1 MQKKIA
7 ALDVD
12 GVLLDCDG
20 AFCTVA
26 SHYLNRPLR
35 ALNRAYE
42 LNVRYGIT
50 QEQVYEVFEEMK
62 NHPQGWGGM
71 PALQDAINSARLLQ
85 ENGYR
90 VELVTAI
97 SQDLEEMRLACL
109 AAHNFVPDAIHCAG
123 HHTASKK
130 AIVEEMDP
138 VMIVDDRLKHLYDC
152 DKVPYRVWV
161 DHGDEQDGLEF
172 DSSQLFRVR
181 SLEQWVTQWM
191 EHYHNQDSKR
201 AAHP

>member
-1 MQKKIA
+1 MSKDTV

-20 AFCTVA
+20 AFCIVA

-35 ALNRAYE
+35 MLNRAYE
-42 LNVRYGIT
+42 LDVRYGIT
-50 QEQVYEVFEEMK
+50 QQQVYEVFDEMK
-62 NHPQGWGGM
+62 RHPSGWGGM
-71 PALQDAINSARLLQ
+71 PALQEAICAAKLLQ

-97 SQDLEEMRLACL
+97 SHDLEEMRLACL
-109 AAHNFVPDAIHCAG
+109 KAHGFVPDAIHCAG

-130 AIVEEMDP
+130 AIVEAMNP
-138 VMIVDDRLKHLYDC
+138 IMIVDDRLKHLYDC

-161 DHGDEQDGLEF
+161 DHGDEQDGLTF
-172 DSSQLFRVR
+172 DSSLLFRVR
-181 SLEQWVTQWM
+181 SLDQWVNQWM
-191 EHYHNQDSKR
+191 QYYHSQGNKNAVQ
-201 AAHP
+201 P

>member
-1 MQKKIA
+1 MSKHVA

-26 SHYLNRPLR
+26 SHLLQRPLKM
-35 ALNRAYE
+35 LNNAYD
-42 LNVRYGIT
+42 LHIRYGIT
-50 QEQVYEVFEEMK
+50 QDEVYEVFEEMK
-62 NHPQGWGGM
+62 RHPQGWGGM
-71 PALQDAINSARLLQ
+71 PALQDAINAAKRLQ
-85 ENGYR
+85 DNGYR

-97 SQDLEEMRLACL
+97 PDDLKEMRLICL
-109 AAHNFVPDAIHCAG
+109 DAHGFIPDAIHCAG

-130 AIVEEMDP
+130 AIVENMQP

-161 DHGDEQDGLEF
+161 DHGDEQDGLTF
-172 DSSQLFRVR
+172 DATQLFRVR
-181 SLEQWVTQWM
+181 SLEQWVNQWM
-191 EHYHNQDSKR
+191 DHYHNQDSKR
-201 AAHP
+201 VHQP